1 MDSFARSCL
10 YAALL
15 AGTVVLHGCSSW
27 QPAGAYGIE
36 SAVRDSEVSALPKSQ
51 AQAVVFIDPSQ
62 LGTAIDKSAE
72 GFAGSACEVSFRL
85 YPELYAQSF
94 QKLSMV
100 YRRVDLKPLGS
111 SAAGYD
117 LAVLPQL
124 DDVQWSADGP
134 SANMAAVKVL
144 FTLMAGGASK
154 HSFEAFQ
161 MARGDLG
168 RWHQGC
174 SDATKSSS
182 KAAQEA
188 VGLAVNRIV
197 REMAAQPIRAGG
209 APISPPGEQQSL
221 LLMQI
226 QGLRGNAG
234 ALNHETDYTPVIA
247 AGLDV
252 TAAAYNLK
260 GRSAEATTARNLAN
274 QLRVGASAATGEGA
288 AMAAVAA
295 SDGIPVPAAA
305 SSASCSGDYSF
316 LAPQLRA
323 YQDPSLSVVRS
334 NYLTQ
339 PISNDIAVLRS
350 KGLDKQGA
358 INAMLQNAALYDQT
372 AREAAQQARDS
383 DGHGDVS
390 IPQAQSDQLRLDF
403 PCDQTSIHA
412 SGVCTYIQHRWTSL
426 YERTTAELIE
436 RCWN

>member
-27 QPAGAYGIE
+27 KPAGAYGIE

-124 DDVQWSADGP
+124 EDVQWSADGP

-144 FTLMAGGASK
+144 FTLMAGGTPK

-174 SDATKSSS
+174 PDATKSSS

-209 APISPPGEQQSL
+209 ASIPPSGEQQSL

-234 ALNHETDYTPVIA
+234 VLNHETDYTPVIA

-260 GRSAEATTARNLAN
+260 GRSAEATTALNLAN
-274 QLRVGASAATGEGA
+274 QLRAGASAATGEGA

-323 YQDPSLSVVRS
+323 YQDPSLSEVRS
-334 NYLTQ
+334 SYLRQ
-339 PISNDIAVLRS
+339 PISNNVEFLRG
-350 KGLDKQGA
+350 KGLDKQSA
-358 INAMLQNAALYDQT
+358 INVMLQNAALDEQT

-403 PCDQTSIHA
+403 PCDQASIHA
-412 SGVCTYIQHRWTSL
+412 SGVCTYIRHRWTSL